1 MIFRFLHTKLT
12 MELDVS
18 PVNVIESNMDCSDNS
33 SDNKYIT
40 CNNNEQSYSVIRI
53 PEDEGKSSKH
63 SKKQSKRRKKSS
75 SHSRPLPR
83 IIVKPLPPPPPPE
96 NREWTAATSCV
107 ESSSSRPSTMREVLA
122 SIPGFC
128 MKPRKRS
135 GKKLST
141 AAQLQQTREGCI
153 DLETPDSI
161 LVNTN
166 IRALLN
172 KHTFSLLPPLYQF
185 KLGQLLPSV
194 DRLSPSGR
202 LNSSSLNNEFF
213 ARACLEWQD
222 CLSGGEF
229 TPENQQKM
237 KTEAEREKSKIDP
250 WKLKHFEPIWGEKS
264 RKEKSAIN
272 LNSERP
278 SLKTTIK
285 LRPTASITS
294 SSTVPKIKKN
304 KSSSN
309 SKRMRSVGA
318 VTRSSAKVDDIVDE
332 SVTVSMKPSVPLPD
346 LLPLKIVKNHNQGY
360 VDCQGDFSFSDSS
373 SVQRQDDSVSTTPV
387 DPLLLADGDS
397 ERNDVKQEL
406 DITVVTIE
414 ESSTSKDC
422 EEYKTMDL
430 ECNFPETSKR
440 LSDDNEDYISCPKR
454 IKYEDH
460 FELDD
465 VAFVPHSHIEETHRS
480 DSNNCS
486 DTETNYANDNCSNEE
501 LHLYPAQDGGDTNSE
516 DSKATATFEYDERS
530 VSSISSLKIE
540 TNANNIVVNE
550 SITNASITV
559 CEGPQ
564 SENEYNSELHGE
576 IKLSSSNVNNKDNN
590 TEPSSENDNVLN
602 EKPPTSDS
610 DHKTQAL
617 SCETIEVIQEVECQ
631 SSQSLEQL
639 EIKNDNSPEKCVE
652 KERPVDNI
660 IQNYYDEHF
669 KDAESF
675 ILETGG
681 LSILTPQGED
691 VKYTPHPNLMELSSY
706 MSETNVTA
714 VVTMPMTQNSSIPM
728 MEVTNTSIV
737 SYPDDNMQDPAKP
750 KNSAVLWKSD
760 SDWTN
765 NENVMTLHPFSNVN
779 TDSAKYVSD
788 DSKMSM
794 DDVNVND
801 ENCMYKEDR
810 DANFNMESSN
820 SSESCQ
826 SMKETSLKQELETV
840 PTLVSS
846 TTATHPPVIS
856 TTMTQSIRPTG
867 KKSKSGKESN
877 RSRSSNK
884 VPPGAVNLERS
895 YQICQAVIQ
904 NSPNRDALRG
914 QLRPPPALLSRPPR
928 PTRAPQPPPPHPPPP
943 APPAPPPVLVRQ
955 LPVSVMSH
963 NEINENRSNNVGQ
976 YILVQRTPNVAPR
989 ASSAPPSNQNS
1000 NVSVARCRS
1009 VGADDA
1015 CVCNLRA
1022 MILCKKCGAFCH
1034 DDCIGSAE
1042 LCLTCLIR

>member
-1 MIFRFLHTKLT
+1 MIFCFSHTKLT

-18 PVNVIESNMDCSDNS
+18 PVNVMDGNMDCSDNS
-33 SDNKYIT
+33 SDSKYIT

-96 NREWTAATSCV
+96 NREWTAATSCI
-107 ESSSSRPSTMREVLA
+107 ETSSNRPSTMREVLA

-128 MKPRKRS
+128 IKPRKRS

-264 RKEKSAIN
+264 RKEKSSIN
-272 LNSERP
+272 FNSERP

-318 VTRSSAKVDDIVDE
+318 VTRSSTKTDDVVDD
-332 SVTVSMKPSVPLPD
+332 SVTISIKPSVPLPD

-360 VDCQGDFSFSDSS
+360 IDCQGEFSFSDSS
-373 SVQRQDDSVSTTPV
+373 LVQRQDDSVSTTPV
-387 DPLLLADGDS
+387 DPLLLPEGDS
-397 ERNDVKQEL
+397 DRTDVRQEL
-406 DITVVTIE
+406 NMTVVNIE

-422 EEYKTMDL
+422 EEYKTTDS

-440 LSDDNEDYISCPKR
+440 LSEDNGDYLISSAKR
-454 IKYEDH
+454 IKYEEDY
-460 FELDD
+460 ELNGTS
-465 VAFVPHSHIEETHRS
+465 FISHTDIEEIHRP

-486 DTETNYANDNCSNEE
+486 DTDANYANDACSNEE
-501 LHLYPAQDGGDTNSE
+501 LHLYPGQDGGDTNSE
-516 DSKATATFEYDERS
+516 DGKGTPMFEYDERS

-540 TNANNIVVNE
+540 TNINNIVNE
-550 SITNASITV
+550 SIASASVPTYKDPPNESEYSSDLQCELKSFSPIVNNEEHIT
-559 CEGPQ
+559 ESG
-564 SENEYNSELHGE
+564 SENNNVLKDEVETNDNIIHKAEQE
-576 IKLSSSNVNNKDNN
+576 LSS
-590 TEPSSENDNVLN
+590 
-602 EKPPTSDS
+602 
-610 DHKTQAL
+610 
-617 SCETIEVIQEVECQ
+617 ETIEVIQEVECQ
-631 SSQSLEQL
+631 SSQPIEQ
-639 EIKNDNSPEKCVE
+639 EIKTDNHSEKSVE
-652 KERPVDNI
+652 KERPVENI

-714 VVTMPMTQNSSIPM
+714 VVTMPMTQNSSLPM

-737 SYPDDNMQDPAKP
+737 SYPDDNMQDPDKP
-750 KNSAVLWKSD
+750 KNSAVLWKND
-760 SDWTN
+760 NDWTN
-765 NENVMTLHPFSNVN
+765 NENVMTMHTFSNVN
-779 TDSAKYVSD
+779 TDSSKYVSD

-826 SMKETSLKQELETV
+826 SMKETSLKQEIEAV

-846 TTATHPPVIS
+846 TTVTHPPVNS

-928 PTRAPQPPPPHPPPP
+928 AARAPLVPHAPH
-943 APPAPPPVLVRQ
+943 APPPPPVLVRQ
-955 LPVSVMSH
+955 MPVSVVPH

>member
-1 MIFRFLHTKLT
+1 

-18 PVNVIESNMDCSDNS
+18 PETTAGNDMDYSDTS
-33 SDNKYIT
+33 SDSKYLS

-53 PEDEGKSSKH
+53 PDDTEKTSKH
-63 SKKQSKRRKKSS
+63 SSKKQSKRRKKSS

-96 NREWTAATSCV
+96 TREWTAASSYS
-107 ESSSSRPSTMREVLA
+107 ESSCSSKPSTMREVLA

-172 KHTFSLLPPLYQF
+172 KHTFSLLPPLYQY

-202 LNSSSLNNEFF
+202 LNSSSLSNEFF

-222 CLSGGEF
+222 SLSGGEF

-237 KTEAEREKSKIDP
+237 KTEAEKEKSKIDP
-250 WKLKHFEPIWGEKS
+250 WKLKHFEPFWGEKS
-264 RKEKSAIN
+264 KKERSAVSM
-272 LNSERP
+272 NSERP

-294 SSTVPKIKKN
+294 SSTVPKIKKS
-304 KSSSN
+304 KSGT

-318 VTRSSAKVDDIVDE
+318 VTRSSSKADDVQDE
-332 SVTVSMKPSVPLPD
+332 PACVASKSSAPLPD
-346 LLPLKIVKNHNQGY
+346 LLPIKHIKGHNQGY
-360 VDCQGDFSFSDSS
+360 VECQVDFSFSDSS
-373 SVQRQDDSVSTTPV
+373 SVQQLEDSTSSTPV
-387 DPLLLADGDS
+387 DPLLDPLLPDNDPD
-397 ERNDVKQEL
+397 RNELKNEL
-406 DITVVTIE
+406 DMNVVTIE
-414 ESSTSKDC
+414 ESSVSKVS
-422 EEYKTMDL
+422 EEVKANENAIT
-430 ECNFPETSKR
+430 ETTKRSNNCNDEYVN
-440 LSDDNEDYISCPKR
+440 LSKR
-454 IKYEDH
+454 IKFEVEYEMDNSS
-460 FELDD
+460 FMPNNVEGT
-465 VAFVPHSHIEETHRS
+465 E
-480 DSNNCS
+480 SNTCS
-486 DTETNYANDNCSNEE
+486 DTENNYNTEPLCSNDE
-501 LHLYPAQDGGDTNSE
+501 LHIFPSQDQGENSE
-516 DSKATATFEYDERS
+516 DGKATTPLFNYDDG
-530 VSSISSLKIE
+530 SISSVLSPKTE
-540 TNANNIVVNE
+540 NQSNDGATKEPNSNADLFSNILTTVNAVE
-550 SITNASITV
+550 SLRDDI
-559 CEGPQ
+559 
-564 SENEYNSELHGE
+564 E
-576 IKLSSSNVNNKDNN
+576 IKDSPVSQD
-590 TEPSSENDNVLN
+590 LN
-602 EKPPTSDS
+602 LKECADSMPSDS
-610 DHKTQAL
+610 NL
-617 SCETIEVIQEVECQ
+617 SAAHLESPTENNSTVLIEQEIEQKIEVIQEIECQ
-631 SSQSLEQL
+631 LPQVDQQESIKSEDLDIQVKCEDRTMDNVQS
-639 EIKNDNSPEKCVE
+639 
-652 KERPVDNI
+652 
-660 IQNYYDEHF
+660 YYDEHF

-681 LSILTPQGED
+681 LSILTSQSDDIKFP
-691 VKYTPHPNLMELSSY
+691 PHPNLMELSSY

-714 VVTMPMTQNSSIPM
+714 VVTMPLTHNSSIPM

-737 SYPDDNMQDPAKP
+737 SYPDDSMQDPAKP
-750 KNSAVLWKSD
+750 KTSAVTWKTD
-760 SDWTN
+760 NDWTN
-765 NENVMTLHPFSNVN
+765 NENIVTLHSFSNVN
-779 TDSAKYVSD
+779 NENTKYVSE
-788 DSKMSM
+788 DSKTSL
-794 DDVNVND
+794 DDVNMND

-810 DANFNMESSN
+810 DANYNMESSS

-826 SMKETSLKQELETV
+826 SMKEMSIKLENDTI
-840 PTLVSS
+840 PSLVSG
-846 TTATHPPVIS
+846 TTATNLPVNS
-856 TTMTQSIRPTG
+856 TSNTITQSARPMG
-867 KKSKSGKESN
+867 KKSKLGKESN

-914 QLRPPPALLSRPPR
+914 QLRPPPALLTRPS
-928 PTRAPQPPPPHPPPP
+928 RAPRPPPPPLPLPPPP
-943 APPAPPPVLVRQ
+943 MLVRQ
-955 LPVSVMSH
+955 LPVPVMAH
-963 NEINENRSNNVGQ
+963 NEINENRPNNVGQ

-1009 VGADDA
+1009 VGAEDA

>member
-1 MIFRFLHTKLT
+1 

-18 PVNVIESNMDCSDNS
+18 PAAEMDNNIDYSDNS
-33 SDNKYIT
+33 SDSKYAT

-53 PEDEGKSSKH
+53 PEDEGKSTKH
-63 SKKQSKRRKKSS
+63 SRKQSKRRKKSS
-75 SHSRPLPR
+75 NHSRPLPR

-96 NREWTAATSCV
+96 NREWTAATSCS
-107 ESSSSRPSTMREVLA
+107 ESSSKPSTMREVLA

-128 MKPRKRS
+128 IKPRKRS

-172 KHTFSLLPPLYQF
+172 KHTFSLLPPLYQY
-185 KLGQLLPSV
+185 KLGQLLPNV

-237 KTEAEREKSKIDP
+237 KTEAEKEKSKIDP

-264 RKEKSAIN
+264 RREKSSIN

-294 SSTVPKIKKN
+294 SSTVPKIKKS

-318 VTRSSAKVDDIVDE
+318 VTRSSAKADEVLDE
-332 SVTVSMKPSVPLPD
+332 SGVVNNKSSAPLPD
-346 LLPLKIVKNHNQGY
+346 LLPIKHVKNQGY
-360 VDCQGDFSFSDSS
+360 VDCQAEFSFSDSS
-373 SVQRQDDSVSTTPV
+373 SVQRMDDSVSTTPV
-387 DPLLLADGDS
+387 DPLLLPDGEAD
-397 ERNDVKQEL
+397 RNEVKQEL
-406 DITVVTIE
+406 DLTVVTIE
-414 ESSTSKDC
+414 ESNISKDC
-422 EEYKTMDL
+422 EEDKTTDS
-430 ECNFPETSKR
+430 ESNFPESSKR
-440 LSDDNEDYISCPKR
+440 LSDDNDDYIGCAKR
-454 IKYEDH
+454 IRYEDD
-460 FELDD
+460 FELDN
-465 VAFVPHSHIEETHRS
+465 ARFVPHPDITDNMGGP
-480 DSNNCS
+480 DSNCS
-486 DTETNYANDNCSNEE
+486 DADINYANDHLQTKDE
-501 LHLYPAQDGGDTNSE
+501 LQLYPSQDAGDTNSE
-516 DSKATATFEYDERS
+516 DSKATASVYDYDEQS
-530 VSSISSLKIE
+530 VSSMSSLKIE
-540 TNANNIVVNE
+540 VNMNIGVNE
-550 SITNASITV
+550 TTSNTESLAIKDTIKIEENTDKNDIKSSPTHELPEELAPDKVADAKSISKEPDVSNQYKKPVDKSFSCEIIEIIQ
-559 CEGPQ
+559 EGPQ
-564 SENEYNSELHGE
+564 TSQSTCQVDDKNEVLNSEKSE
-576 IKLSSSNVNNKDNN
+576 ENR
-590 TEPSSENDNVLN
+590 PSE
-602 EKPPTSDS
+602 
-610 DHKTQAL
+610 
-617 SCETIEVIQEVECQ
+617 
-631 SSQSLEQL
+631 
-639 EIKNDNSPEKCVE
+639 
-652 KERPVDNI
+652 NI
-660 IQNYYDEHF
+660 IQSYYDEHF

-681 LSILTPQGED
+681 MSIMPTQGED
-691 VKYTPHPNLMELSSY
+691 IKYTPHPNLMELSSY

-737 SYPDDNMQDPAKP
+737 SYPDDHMQDPAKP
-750 KNSAVLWKSD
+750 KNSSVPWKNEN
-760 SDWTN
+760 DWSN
-765 NENVMTLHPFSNVN
+765 NENVMSIHTFSNVN
-779 TDSAKYVSD
+779 SDNSKYVSE
-788 DSKMSM
+788 DSKTSM
-794 DDVNVND
+794 DDVNMND
-801 ENCMYKEDR
+801 ENCMYKDDR

-826 SMKETSLKQELETV
+826 SMKDASIKLEID
-840 PTLVSS
+840 PAPSLVSS
-846 TTATHPPVIS
+846 SSVTNTSVNS
-856 TTMTQSIRPTG
+856 STMTLSSRQSG
-867 KKSKSGKESN
+867 KKSKSGKEST

-914 QLRPPPALLSRPPR
+914 QLRPPPALLTRAPR
-928 PTRAPQPPPPHPPPP
+928 PTRPPPPPP
-943 APPAPPPVLVRQ
+943 PPPVLLRQ
-955 LPVSVMSH
+955 LPVSVMPH
-963 NEINENRSNNVGQ
+963 NEMNENRPNNVGQ

-1009 VGADDA
+1009 VGADEA